1 MDAPGPRIYHQ
12 LMIKPDGIDTSVPSP
27 ARVYDVMLGGK
38 DNYEVDRR
46 AAEGLLQIM
55 PTARLGARQNRA
67 FLGRAVRHLAGE
79 AGVRQ
84 FLDIGTGLPTRDNVH
99 NVAQRIAPG
108 SRIVYADNDP
118 LVLAHARALLTSTPE
133 GATDYVDADVREPDA
148 ILERASRTLDF
159 NEPVALLLL
168 AVLHFVPDGDD
179 LHGIVAKLVERLAPG
194 SYLVISHGTPE
205 ADPKG
210 VTGIADEFT
219 RQAPTTQM
227 AYRAPADI
235 DRFFTG
241 LEPVEPGLGYI
252 TAWRPDGPVP
262 PPEQVGLYGG
272 VARKP

>member
-1 MDAPGPRIYHQ
+1 
-12 LMIKPDGIDTSVPSP
+12 MIKPEGIDTSVPSP

-38 DNYEVDRR
+38 DNYEVDRQ

-55 PTARLGARQNRA
+55 PTARLVARQNRA
-67 FLGRAVRHLAGE
+67 YLGRAVAHLAGE
-79 AGVRQ
+79 AGIRQ
-84 FLDIGTGLPTRDNVH
+84 FLDIGTGLPTQENVH

-133 GATDYVDADVREPDA
+133 GATDYVDADFRDPDA

-159 NEPVALLLL
+159 DEPVALLLV
-168 AVLHFVPDGDD
+168 AVLHFVPDADD
-179 LHGIVAKLVERLAPG
+179 VHGIVARLVEKLASG

-205 ADPKG
+205 ADPEG
-210 VTGIADEFT
+210 VTGLADEFT
-219 RQAPTTQM
+219 RQAPATQM
-227 AYRAPADI
+227 AFRTPTDI
-235 DRFFTG
+235 ERFFTG
-241 LEPVEPGLGYI
+241 LEPVDPGLGYI
-252 TAWRPDGPVP
+252 TAWRPEGPVV